1 MDIARNINSYEYF
14 HTMTIQ
20 TTVMV
25 DISECTNLD
34 KYILNKIKKNEGK
47 CISIGYIKKDSI
59 NILSRTVGKTTIYN
73 SDSRIYYKV
82 NFTADI
88 CNPQS
93 KDIVQGIIHKKNKM
107 GILAL
112 GINSV
117 PLRIII
123 ARQHHD
129 ENVFEHLENK
139 NEGDIIDIQII
150 GTRFNINDKVISVIG
165 KIYLG
170 EEQEPEKAKG

>member
-82 NFTADI
+82 NLNQA
-88 CNPQS
+88 
-93 KDIVQGIIHKKNKM
+93 KDI
-107 GILAL
+107 LL
-112 GINSV
+112 
-117 PLRIII
+117 
-123 ARQHHD
+123 
-129 ENVFEHLENK
+129 
-139 NEGDIIDIQII
+139 
-150 GTRFNINDKVISVIG
+150 FNYWTLYFLLISFH
-165 KIYLG
+165 
-170 EEQEPEKAKG
+170 